1 MRQTILAGIA
11 LAMLLLSGC
20 KSVYYS
26 TMEAFGSEKRDIL
39 NSRLVSARDSQKQAQ
54 EQFKTTMQRFKELT
68 GFQGGDLEAKYNTL
82 KSQYDSCE
90 SRAKAVSTRINSLDE
105 VAKDLFTEWRSELAQ
120 YQDDKLRAASER
132 KLEETRTKYSDVL
145 ASMKRAEASMQPVLG
160 KFHDQ
165 VLFLKHNL
173 NASAL
178 DSLHAGTAGIESD
191 VASLI
196 KEMEASIAETDKF
209 IATLK

>member
-1 MRQTILAGIA
+1 MRQLVLAGVVF
-11 LAMLLLSGC
+11 AMLVVAGC

-39 NSRLVSARDSQKQAQ
+39 NSRLVDARDSQKQAQ
-54 EQFKTTMQRFKELT
+54 QQFKTTMQRFKELT
-68 GFQGGDLEAKYNTL
+68 GFQGGDLESKYNTL
-82 KSQYDSCE
+82 KGQYDSCE
-90 SRAKAVSTRINSLDE
+90 SRSKAVSSRINSLDE

-132 KLEETRTKYSDVL
+132 KLEDTRAKYRDVL
-145 ASMKRAEASMQPVLG
+145 ASMKRAEASMQPVLA

-178 DSLHAGTAGIESD
+178 DSLHASTAGIESD
-191 VASLI
+191 VSSLI
-196 KEMEASIAETDKF
+196 REMEASIAETDKF

>member
-1 MRQTILAGIA
+1 MRQMILAGLA
-11 LAMLLLSGC
+11 LSMLLLGGC

-68 GFQGGDLEAKYNTL
+68 GFQGGDLETKYNTL
-82 KSQYDSCE
+82 KGQYDSCE
-90 SRAKAVSTRINSLDE
+90 SRAKTVSNRINSLDE
-105 VAKDLFTEWRSELAQ
+105 VAKDLFTEWRSELSQ

-132 KLEETRTKYSDVL
+132 KLEETRSKYRDVL
-145 ASMKRAEASMQPVLG
+145 ASMKRAEASMQPVLA

-178 DSLHAGTAGIESD
+178 DSLHASTAGIESD
-191 VASLI
+191 VTSLI
-196 KEMEASIAETDKF
+196 REMEASIAETDKF

>member
-1 MRQTILAGIA
+1 MRQLALAGIVFT
-11 LAMLLLSGC
+11 MLLVNGC

-39 NSRLVSARDSQKQAQ
+39 NSRLVEARDSQKQAQ

-68 GFQGGDLEAKYNTL
+68 GFQGGDLESKYNTL
-82 KSQYDSCE
+82 KGQYDSCE
-90 SRAKAVSTRINSLDE
+90 SRSKAVSNRINSLDE
-105 VAKDLFTEWRSELAQ
+105 VAKDLFTEWRSELSQ
-120 YQDDKLRAASER
+120 YQDDKLRSASER
-132 KLEETRTKYSDVL
+132 KLEDTRAKYRDVL
-145 ASMKRAEASMQPVLG
+145 ASMKRAEASMQPVLA

-178 DSLHAGTAGIESD
+178 DSLHASTAGIESD
-191 VASLI
+191 VSSLI
-196 KEMEASIAETDKF
+196 REMEASIAETDKF

>member
-1 MRQTILAGIA
+1 MRQ
-11 LAMLLLSGC
+11 LLLTAIAFTLVFVTGC

-39 NSRLVSARDSQKQAQ
+39 SSRLVDARDSQKKAQ

-68 GFQGGDLEAKYNTL
+68 GFQGGDLEKKYDAL

-90 SRAKAVSTRINSLDE
+90 SRAKTVSSRIDSLDE
-105 VAKDLFTEWRSELAQ
+105 VAKDMFTEWRAELAQ
-120 YQDDKLRAASER
+120 YQDANFRAVSER
-132 KLEETRTKYSDVL
+132 KLNETQTRYKDVL
-145 ASMKRAEASMQPVLG
+145 ATMKRSETSMEPVLA

-173 NASAL
+173 NAAAL
-178 DSLHAGTAGIESD
+178 SSLNANTAAIEAD
-191 VASLI
+191 VTALI

>member
-1 MRQTILAGIA
+1 MRQLILAG
-11 LAMLLLSGC
+11 LLLGMLVVAGC

-39 NSRLVSARDSQKQAQ
+39 NRRLVDARDSQTQAQ
-54 EQFKTTMQRFKELT
+54 KQFKTTMQRFKELT
-68 GFQGGDLEAKYNTL
+68 GFQGGDLESKYNTL
-82 KSQYDSCE
+82 KDQYDSCE
-90 SRAKAVSTRINSLDE
+90 SRAKTVSNRISSLDE
-105 VAKDLFTEWRSELAQ
+105 VAKDMFSEWRSELTQ
-120 YQDDKLRAASER
+120 YQDQNLRAASER
-132 KLEETRTKYSDVL
+132 KLEETRAKYRDVL
-145 ASMKRAEASMQPVLG
+145 AAMKRAEASMQPVLG

-178 DSLHAGTAGIESD
+178 DSLHASTAGIESD
-191 VASLI
+191 VAALI